1 MEGSGTNQP
10 SPPAELKGPQGKGV
24 QREQRK
30 NVQKELL
37 FPVDYVG
44 CSEGPEVWSQGL
56 GFSLEDTD
64 PLSHSEKKL

>member
-1 MEGSGTNQP
+1 M
-10 SPPAELKGPQGKGV
+10 
-24 QREQRK
+24 
-30 NVQKELL
+30 QKELL